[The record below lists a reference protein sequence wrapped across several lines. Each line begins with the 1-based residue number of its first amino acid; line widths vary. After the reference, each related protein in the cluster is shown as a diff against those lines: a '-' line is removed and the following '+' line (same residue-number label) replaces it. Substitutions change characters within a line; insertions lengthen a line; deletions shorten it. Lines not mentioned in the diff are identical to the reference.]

1 MNTRNLIIIAILIVL
16 AVIVGIF
23 AFTTLQDHGQNG
35 KINTEI
41 EFLGGDTF
49 KSGETVEFLL
59 KDSDGN
65 AIASENITILFE
77 ENGENQTYSI
87 VTDNDGKGGLALNNE
102 MPGTYNVYVSYN
114 GSTRFEGC
122 SASKTITI
130 EEGYYQP
137 PSDSDSQES
146 GTGEPIVSN
155 SSAGTSL
162 YNGNSTSS
170 QNLHYDSQ
178 YNFYYD
184 DNGIIR
190 GGQSDGMS
198 ADYVREAYSSG
209 DMVDEEGNLQ

>member
-23 AFTTLQDHGQNG
+23 ALTTLQDHGQNG

-49 KSGETVEFLL
+49 KSGETVEFIL
-59 KDSDGN
+59 KDADSN
-65 AIASENITILFE
+65 AIIGENITILFE

-87 VTDNDGKGGLALNNE
+87 VTDNDGKGGLTLNNE
-102 MPGTYNVYVSYN
+102 MPGTYKIYVSYN

-122 SASKTITI
+122 AASKTITI

-137 PSDSDSQES
+137 SDSDSQES
-146 GTGEPIVSN
+146 GSGEPIVTN

-190 GGQSDGMS
+190 GGQNDGMS
-198 ADYVREAYSSG
+198 ADYIREAYSSG